1 MTDAATA
8 LEAAGLFEALQPVY
22 ALITPVY
29 EDRRDYMSLARI
41 YHHLGRAYE
50 NTARAEASGQR
61 LFASYFRVAFFG
73 KVSAFFSLSLISIYT
88 HLWFCLRWPC
98 ICLLIPRF
106 ITV

>member
-1 MTDAATA
+1 MCHLSLQEDLLHDVTDAATA

-29 EDRRDYMSLARI
+29 EARRDYSALARI

-61 LFASYFRVAFFG
+61 LFASYFRVSFFG
-73 KVSAFFSLSLISIYT
+73 KVGFSYAA
-88 HLWFCLRWPC
+88 
-98 ICLLIPRF
+98 
-106 ITV
+106 